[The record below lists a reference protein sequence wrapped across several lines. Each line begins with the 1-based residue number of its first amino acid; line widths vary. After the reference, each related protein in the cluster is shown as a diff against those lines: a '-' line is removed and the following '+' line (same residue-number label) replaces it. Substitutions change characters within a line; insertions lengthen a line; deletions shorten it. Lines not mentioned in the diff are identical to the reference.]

1 MAENALAVPDPNAGF
16 TISGTVTEAID
27 ATGKAGT
34 FALVG
39 ASIVAD
45 GEVVANTKDD
55 GSFIAEVPAGTT
67 SITVEATNGI
77 NRTVP
82 VSGATEGLNIG
93 VIAIDYNG
101 DGKVN
106 STDVALASKAG
117 EIGEGKKI
125 TADQFKNILKT
136 KIAYS
141 NTLA

>member
-1 MAENALAVPDPNAGF
+1 MAENALKVPDPNAGF
-16 TISGTVTEAID
+16 VVSGTVTEAID
-27 ATGKAGT
+27 ATGTAGT

-45 GEVVANTKDD
+45 GEVVANTKAD
-55 GSFIAEVPAGTT
+55 GSFTAEVPAGTT
-67 SITVEATNGI
+67 AITVKAANGI
-77 NRTVP
+77 SRTVS
-82 VSGATEGLNIG
+82 VSGATEGLKIG

-125 TADQFKNILKT
+125 TADQFKKILRS